1 LVPAASLWAFA
12 LAAFALIVIPGP
24 SVLFVIPGPSVLF
37 VIARIY
43 LGVQA
48 VRHCNDHTESS
59 PAAKMRP
66 SSLRLLRE
74 GFIVGATN
82 PKTMVF
88 FVAVLPSSSTTHTEP
103 SPCRW
108 LPSEWSSSR
117 SPSPA

>member
-24 SVLFVIPGPSVLF
+24 SVLFVIG
-37 VIARIY
+37 RIY

-48 VRHCNDHTESS
+48 VRHRNDHTESS

-88 FVAVLPSSSTTHTEP
+88 FVAVLPQFVDYAHGAIPLQMGAPGMVFFTIALTGNK
-103 SPCRW
+103 
-108 LPSEWSSSR
+108 
-117 SPSPA
+117 A